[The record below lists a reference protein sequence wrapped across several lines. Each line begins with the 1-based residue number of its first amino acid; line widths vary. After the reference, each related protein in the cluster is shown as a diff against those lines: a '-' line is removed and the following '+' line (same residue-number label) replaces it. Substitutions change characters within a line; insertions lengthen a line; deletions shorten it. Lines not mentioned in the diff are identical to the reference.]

1 MDQFSYYLS
10 IERQLSPN
18 TVASYGAE
26 VAAFL
31 TFLDGKKA
39 TECSSDDIVAYM
51 ASRSGELS
59 KRSQAH
65 ALSALRSFFDFHILV
80 GVRKENPCDKV
91 VAPKLGRYLPEVL

>member
-31 TFLDGKKA
+31 DFLGGKKA
-39 TECSSDDIVAYM
+39 PECCSDDIVAYM

-65 ALSALRSFFDFHILV
+65 ALSALRSFFDFLILCI
-80 GVRKENPCDKV
+80 RCS
-91 VAPKLGRYLPEVL
+91 LGIFDFTQLSISSFDIL